1 MSWKPAVKTIGN
13 GDKWSYN
20 ALRFET
26 KDEALASAKDLMGR
40 WMLVV
45 EYDAHESEDPVN
57 YKLVDNDNGVDLVP
71 TPVEKEE
78 A

>member
-20 ALRFET
+20 ALRFAT
-26 KDEALASAKDLMGR
+26 KEEALASAKDLASR
-40 WMLVV
+40 WTLVV
-45 EYDAHESEDPVN
+45 DYDAHESDDPVN
-57 YKLVDNDNGVDLVP
+57 YKLVDNGVGLVI

-78 A
+78 V